1 MQYEIGRT
9 SRLGN
14 RKSNQDSLASIEM
27 EGGVMLVLGD
37 GLGGKEGGELASQT
51 LVETVRKEIERHPLP
66 LPHPE
71 SFLEAVII
79 QSHYAIQSEG
89 KKHNPPLEPGTTA
102 VLCLIQNGMAW
113 WAHCGD
119 SRFYLFRNGLPLYRT
134 QDHSYVEQL
143 YQKGELTMETLDGHP
158 MRNIVTQ
165 CIGIKEVT
173 PQVTVSK
180 GIPIQEGDILLLCSD
195 GLWEPLDDAQ
205 MGAVIEEGPLN
216 VSMNKLA
223 ERAEEASYPKSD
235 NTSGLGIKIH
245 SLQLLVKKSTQ
256 LDEQLTTT
264 SKSSDPLTGAIDEIE
279 RVYEQ
284 YEDEMKK

>member
-14 RKSNQDSLASIEM
+14 RKTNQDSLASIEM
-27 EGGVMLVLGD
+27 EGGVVLVLGD
-37 GLGGKEGGELASQT
+37 GLGGKKGGELASQT
-51 LVETVRKEIERHPLP
+51 LVETVRQEIERHPLP

-71 SFLEAVII
+71 SFLEAVIL
-79 QSHYAIQSEG
+79 QSHYSIQNAG

-102 VLCLIQNGMAW
+102 VLCLIQNGTAW

-134 QDHSYVEQL
+134 QDHSYVEHL
-143 YQKGELTMETLDGHP
+143 YQKGELTMETRDGHP

-165 CIGIKEVT
+165 CIGVKEVT
-173 PQVTVSK
+173 PEVTVSK
-180 GIPIQEGDILLLCSD
+180 GVPLKEGDILLLCSD

-205 MGAVIEEGPLN
+205 MGAVIEEGPL
-216 VSMNKLA
+216 SESINKLA
-223 ERAEEASYPKSD
+223 QRAEEASYPKSD
-235 NTSGLGIKIH
+235 NTSGLAMKIY
-245 SLQLLVKKSTQ
+245 SLQLLGKTTK
-256 LDEQLTTT
+256 EQNVAAPTKNENSL
-264 SKSSDPLTGAIDEIE
+264 SGAIDEIE
-279 RVYEQ
+279 RIYEQ

>member
-14 RKSNQDSLASIEM
+14 RKINQDSLASIEM
-27 EGGVMLVLGD
+27 EGGVLLVLGD

-51 LVETVRKEIERHPLP
+51 LVDTVRSEIERHPLP

-71 SFLEAVII
+71 SFLEAIII
-79 QSHYAIQSEG
+79 QAHYAIQDAG
-89 KKHNPPLEPGTTA
+89 KAHNPPLEPGTTA
-102 VLCLIQNGMAW
+102 VLCLVQNGHAW

-134 QDHSYVEQL
+134 QDHSYVEHL
-143 YQKGELTMETLDGHP
+143 YQQGQLTMETRDGHP

-165 CIGIKEVT
+165 CIGLKEVT
-173 PQVTVSK
+173 PQVTVAN
-180 GIPIQEGDILLLCSD
+180 GVPLQEGDILLLCSD

-205 MGAVIEEGPLN
+205 MGAIIEEGPIKQ
-216 VSMNKLA
+216 SISELA
-223 ERAEEASYPKSD
+223 HRAEEASYPKSD
-235 NTSGLGIKIH
+235 NTSGLAMKIT
-245 SLQLLVKKSTQ
+245 SLQLLGNKPAEHT
-256 LDEQLTTT
+256 EQTKAEDKEEDSL
-264 SKSSDPLTGAIDEIE
+264 LGAINEIE

>member
-14 RKSNQDSLASIEM
+14 RKVNQDSLASIEM
-27 EGGVMLVLGD
+27 DGGVLLVLGD
-37 GLGGKEGGELASQT
+37 GLGGKAGGELASQT
-51 LVETVRKEIERHPLP
+51 LVETVRNEIERHPLP

-71 SFLEAVII
+71 SFLEAIII
-79 QSHYAIQSEG
+79 QAHYAIQTAGQSQD
-89 KKHNPPLEPGTTA
+89 PPVEPGTTA
-102 VLCLIQNGMAW
+102 VLCLIQNGTAW

-134 QDHSYVEQL
+134 KDHSYVEHL
-143 YQKGELTMETLDGHP
+143 YQQGQLTVETRDGHP

-165 CIGIKEVT
+165 CIGLKEVQ
-173 PQVTVSK
+173 PEVTVAK
-180 GIPIQEGDILLLCSD
+180 GVPLQEGDILLLCSD

-205 MGAVIEEGPLN
+205 MGSLIEEGVLN
-216 VSMNKLA
+216 NSISKLA

-235 NTSGLGIKIH
+235 NTSGIAIKIL
-245 SLQLLVKKSTQ
+245 SLQLINKQPAEETEPAKQKVK
-256 LDEQLTTT
+256 DED
-264 SKSSDPLTGAIDEIE
+264 SLTGTIDEME
-279 RVYEQ
+279 RIHEL